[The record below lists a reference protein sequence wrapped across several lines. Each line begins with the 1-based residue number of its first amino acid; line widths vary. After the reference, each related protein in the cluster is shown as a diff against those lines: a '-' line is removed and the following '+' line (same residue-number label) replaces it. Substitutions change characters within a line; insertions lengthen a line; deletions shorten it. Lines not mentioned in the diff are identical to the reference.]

1 MDQVQFMKDC
11 REQSDGNFAQE
22 LGDLLGVNLDAAYR
36 RIRGATPLTFD
47 EIGKICLHYKV
58 SFDSNINYQGQYFPF
73 QFRRMFED
81 NDFEILDYLQDI
93 LDQLRNLKKDPQAS
107 MTITAMDLPYF
118 MQFGYSGLRK
128 FKLYYWRRSV
138 LNLKDFRLKKFSAE
152 EEEQEYE
159 EVMEQIY
166 RVYHEFDST
175 EIWAPETLD
184 STLKQIEY
192 GLESGFFKQTSDA
205 ITICNDLISL
215 LNKMEREA
223 MVGKKTLSDD
233 IASSTSKLAIYQSDI
248 LLSNNAVQVS
258 SSDHVYT
265 YVSFNSFNSLM
276 SRAEVFSRECSAW
289 IEQLR
294 IKSIML
300 SDVSEKH
307 RYQFFKNLKGKVD
320 LVRNRIDRMAELA

>member
-11 REQSDGNFAQE
+11 REQSEGNFARE
-22 LGDLLGVNLDAAYR
+22 LAELLGVNLDAAYR
-36 RIRGATPLTFD
+36 RMRGTTPLTFD
-47 EIGKICLHYKV
+47 EIGKICLKYKV
-58 SFDSNINYQGQYFPF
+58 SFDSSINYQGQYFPF

-81 NDFEILDYLQDI
+81 KDFEILNYLQDI
-93 LDQLRNLKKDPQAS
+93 LDQLRNLKQDPEAC

-138 LNLKDFRLKKFSAE
+138 LNLEDFRIKKFSAAE
-152 EEEQEYE
+152 EEPEYE
-159 EVMEQIY
+159 KVLEQIY

-192 GLESGFFKQTSDA
+192 GLESGFFEKPSDA
-205 ITICNDLISL
+205 MAICDDLIAL
-215 LNKMEREA
+215 LNKLEREA

-233 IASSTSKLAIYQSDI
+233 VTSATSKLAIYQSDI
-248 LLSNNAVQVS
+248 LLSNNAVQVHTAN
-258 SSDHVYT
+258 HVYT

-307 RYQFFKNLKGKVD
+307 RYQFFKNLRSKVD
-320 LVRNRIDRMAELA
+320 VIRNRIEGMEA